1 VRVKH
6 SFTRQDVKSPIKAR
20 SADVYAAFL
29 RRHIRPD
36 MAVLDY
42 GCGEGTIAV
51 GLAEAVPEGR
61 VVGVDLAE
69 RNLLLAHRYAT
80 SLGLGNLFWCAA
92 DASRLPFCDAQFHA
106 VLCRS
111 MLETVDTP
119 IRVVSELRRVTKYG
133 GLVGAASVDYGA
145 LSLGARK
152 LSGCGAFMK
161 STNSCGG
168 RRTSANRIPAA
179 SCAAFFEEA
188 RFDRVEA
195 FADYISYGTPDRIL
209 AFARDRAAR
218 CHSQALHAAVQ
229 HHGIAATDELLYLAS
244 AWEDWGND
252 AGAFVAFARCR
263 VLAWR

>member
-69 RNLLLAHRYAT
+69 RNLLSAHRYAT

-133 GLVGAASVDYGA
+133 GLDRAGI
-145 LSLGARK
+145 LPRPKRQIPIWLGITVTGY
-152 LSGCGAFMK
+152 LTFH
-161 STNSCGG
+161 GG
-168 RRTSANRIPAA
+168 R
-179 SCAAFFEEA
+179 
-188 RFDRVEA
+188 
-195 FADYISYGTPDRIL
+195 
-209 AFARDRAAR
+209 
-218 CHSQALHAAVQ
+218 
-229 HHGIAATDELLYLAS
+229 
-244 AWEDWGND
+244 D
-252 AGAFVAFARCR
+252 APPWC
-263 VLAWR
+263 